1 VASDA
6 AGRSGVELRIV
17 ARGRAPPVWESSV
30 LLFRSFRALAALPLI
45 FLLAASCAQAQNV
58 RIIAVVN
65 DEVISAADL
74 EARVALAL
82 LSSNLGT
89 DAATRQ
95 RVATQVL
102 RQMIDEKLEIQES
115 KKHDIKVSEEDV
127 DQAFKA
133 LETQNKLPP
142 GGLEKILHDRGI
154 PKSALTN
161 QLLAQIMWARSV
173 RGRYGHS
180 IGIGE
185 EEINDAIKQIEASR
199 DQTQNRVAEIFLSVA
214 DPTQD
219 AEVHDFAQRLAGE
232 IQRGASFP
240 QVARQFSQSPEAS
253 LGGDIGWVLPGMLD
267 SEVEQTI
274 ESMKPGQLTQP
285 MRLSGGYYIFLL
297 IDRRTPQEGAKDVT
311 VNLTQVV
318 VPLAPGADASQREA
332 AVEKAAKLTADAKSC
347 GEMAKI
353 GREVSP
359 DQSGPIGDVKLKDL
373 PDDVRPVIQAVS
385 IATPTKPVSVRAG
398 IGVFMVCKREGGE
411 DIDRDLVSD
420 NLLKQRLDNLA
431 RRYLA
436 DLRLVAFVDLRV

>member
-1 VASDA
+1 VS
-6 AGRSGVELRIV
+6 
-17 ARGRAPPVWESSV
+17 
-30 LLFRSFRALAALPLI
+30 LLRSFGAFTALPLLA
-45 FLLAASCAQAQNV
+45 LLAASIAQAQDV

-65 DEVISAADL
+65 DEVISASDL

-82 LSSNLGT
+82 LSSNIGT

-115 KKHDIKVSEEDV
+115 KKHDVKVSEEDV

-133 LETQNKLPP
+133 LETQNKLQP
-142 GGLEKILHDRGI
+142 GGLEKILQEKGI
-154 PKSALTN
+154 PKSALTS
-161 QLLAQIMWARSV
+161 QLYAQIIWGRSV

-180 IGIGE
+180 IGIGDE
-185 EEINDAIKQIEASR
+185 EVNDAIKQIEASR
-199 DQTQNRVAEIFLSVA
+199 DQTQNRVAEIFLSVGE
-214 DPTQD
+214 PSQD
-219 AEVHDFAQRLAGE
+219 VEVHDFATRIAGE

-267 SEVEQTI
+267 PEVEHVI
-274 ESMKPGQLTQP
+274 DSMKPGQLTQP
-285 MRLSGGYYIFLL
+285 MRLGGGYYIFLL
-297 IDRRTPQEGAKDVT
+297 IDRRSPQEGAKDVT

-318 VPLAPGADASQREA
+318 IPLAQGTDAGQRQA
-332 AVEKAAKLTADAKSC
+332 AAEKATKLTADAKSC

-353 GREVSP
+353 GRDISP
-359 DQSGPIGDVKLKDL
+359 DQSGPIGDVKLKEL
-373 PDDVRPVIQAVS
+373 PDDVRPIVQAAAL
-385 IATPTKPVSVRAG
+385 ATPTKPVPVRGG

-411 DIDRDLVSD
+411 EIDRDLVSD

-436 DLRLVAFVDLRV
+436 DLRLVAYVDTRI